1 LAKFYLLILFIYL
14 NCALI
19 MKLIYLPFVL
29 SLCLLAPAARA
40 QDPIDNIVVM
50 LKHGD
55 VHGLT
60 AMFAP
65 TVEITMMDQEDTY
78 SKRQAADVMT
88 KFFAAHK
95 PLRVSLLHK
104 VNSNPKYIFGVAILT
119 SADGTY
125 RISYTLNETGST
137 MMIIELRIENG
148 KN

>member
-1 LAKFYLLILFIYL
+1 
-14 NCALI
+14 
-19 MKLIYLPFVL
+19 MKLVYLPL
-29 SLCLLAPAARA
+29 LLCLCLLSPAARA
-40 QDPIDNIVVM
+40 QDPIDNIATM
-50 LKHGD
+50 LKHSD

-60 AMFAP
+60 ALLAP
-65 TVEITMMDQEDTY
+65 TVEITMMDNEDTY
-78 SKRQAADVMT
+78 SKRQAADVLT

-95 PLRVSLLHK
+95 PLKVSLLHK

-125 RISYTLNETGST
+125 RISYTLNQENND

>member
-1 LAKFYLLILFIYL
+1 MLFIYL
-14 NCALI
+14 NCVLNY
-19 MKLIYLPFVL
+19 MKLVYLPL
-29 SLCLLAPAARA
+29 LLCLCLLSPAARA
-40 QDPIDNIVVM
+40 QDPIDNIATM
-50 LKHGD
+50 LKHSD

-60 AMFAP
+60 ALLAP
-65 TVEITMMDQEDTY
+65 TVEITMMDNEDTY
-78 SKRQAADVMT
+78 SKRQAADVLT

-95 PLRVSLLHK
+95 PLKVSLLHK

-125 RISYTLNETGST
+125 RISYTLNQENND

>member
-1 LAKFYLLILFIYL
+1 VLFIYL
-14 NCALI
+14 NCVLNY
-19 MKLIYLPFVL
+19 MKLVYLPL
-29 SLCLLAPAARA
+29 LLCLCLLSPAARA
-40 QDPIDNIVVM
+40 QDPIDNIATM
-50 LKHGD
+50 LKHSD

-60 AMFAP
+60 ALLAP
-65 TVEITMMDQEDTY
+65 TVEITMMDNEDTY
-78 SKRQAADVMT
+78 SKRQAADVLT

-95 PLRVSLLHK
+95 PLKVSLLHK

-125 RISYTLNETGST
+125 RISYTLNQENND